1 MMKKKTYLSPEV
13 ATTVIVV
20 DSHMLETSP
29 TTTITITENPGEGDG
44 SDAASRHYDA
54 WE

>member
-20 DSHMLETSP
+20 DSLMLETSP
-29 TTTITITENPGEGDG
+29 TTITITENTGDGDG
-44 SDAASRHYDA
+44 SDAASRHYDV

>member
-20 DSHMLETSP
+20 DSLMLETSP
-29 TTTITITENPGEGDG
+29 TTITITENAGEGDG
-44 SDAASRHYDA
+44 SDAASRHYDV